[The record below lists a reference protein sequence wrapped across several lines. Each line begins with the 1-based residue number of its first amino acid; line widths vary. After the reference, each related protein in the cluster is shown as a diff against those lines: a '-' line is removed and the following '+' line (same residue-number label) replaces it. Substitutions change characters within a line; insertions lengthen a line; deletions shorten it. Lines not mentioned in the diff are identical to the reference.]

1 MINIRESGDS
11 SYIYKKKSFGM
22 RRACFL
28 FPALL
33 ILVVLVACDRVSR
46 QRVAATLDDVES
58 YINERPDS
66 ALAVLERV
74 DSTGLCTR
82 TLRARY
88 SLLRVMARYKNY
100 EDVTEPGLLDD
111 AISYYA
117 RHGSADE
124 KLKTYYYQGCIQQ
137 EKKDLNAAVIAFSQ
151 AEPYAANATDAHT
164 VGLFYEAFS
173 SIYNAVYNM
182 QKELEYVEKSLDVW
196 KRSGDTLYYSA
207 LGNLA
212 YVYHTKKEWSKADS
226 LYREAIAHSE
236 TYPHALSDYLSNYAR
251 MKLLQPEKDPAGAIE
266 LMNRK
271 REISGKGLTP
281 KEAGAFAYAS
291 ELLGDKN
298 TANALV
304 ARLQS
309 VPESSR
315 LDVLPWL
322 ARIAVFEGDMG
333 TAYRYQAEMHVGEEE
348 AIIER
353 LTDSVTQSLQDHY
366 AQEAQQE
373 RERKLRQGIW
383 ALGAVILLLVS
394 AIVLLFRERRLRSE
408 RDRLVSIR
416 ASLEQDLFDQ
426 EVRAEAL
433 SSDLS
438 SRVEQLRERLQRE
451 RLGRLRKSGRYG
463 YWLWMEQNN
472 RSSDKEVIKSLRKD
486 LQEICTLEKDHRA
499 LERRLDQELD
509 GLVSRLKADLELK
522 SDEERF
528 LCFWLIGLKA
538 DMIAELMNIST
549 NNVYVKTYR
558 LEERIRQLGK
568 PEYLPLVKE
577 KSVKA

>member
-1 MINIRESGDS
+1 
-11 SYIYKKKSFGM
+11 M

-28 FPALL
+28 FPALSVMVL
-33 ILVVLVACDRVSR
+33 LVACDHASR

-58 YINERPDS
+58 YINERPDI
-66 ALAVLERV
+66 ALAVLEMV
-74 DSTGLCTR
+74 DSTALCTR
-82 TLRARY
+82 ALRAQY

-100 EDVTEPGLLDD
+100 EDITEPGLLDD
-111 AISYYA
+111 AICYYT
-117 RHGSADE
+117 RYGSADE
-124 KLKTYYYQGCIQQ
+124 KLKMYYYQGCIQQ

-151 AEPYAANATDAHT
+151 AEPYAAKATDTHT

-173 SIYNAVYNM
+173 SIYNAVYNT

-196 KRSGDTLYYSA
+196 RRSGDTLYYSA

-236 TYPHALSDYLSNYAR
+236 AYPHALSDYLSNYAR
-251 MKLLQPEKDPAGAIE
+251 MKLLQPEKDPVGAIE

-271 REISGKGLTP
+271 RKISGKGLTP

-291 ELLGDKN
+291 ELLGDKK

-304 ARLQS
+304 ARLQT
-309 VPESSR
+309 VPETSR

-333 TAYRYQAEMHVGEEE
+333 AAYRYQAEMHVGEEE

-373 RERKLRQGIW
+373 REKKLRQGLW
-383 ALGAVILLLVS
+383 ALSAVVLLLVS
-394 AIVLLFRERRLRSE
+394 AIVLLFRARRLRSE

-426 EVRAEAL
+426 EARTEAI
-433 SSDLS
+433 SDLS
-438 SRVEQLRERLQRE
+438 SRVEQLRERLLQE

-463 YWLWMEQNN
+463 YWLWMDQNS

-509 GLVSRLKADLELK
+509 GLMSRLKVDLELNGK
-522 SDEERF
+522 LDEERF